1 MLRLFAVLS
10 LLSISSARPYETSPQ
25 NVVTVPPNC
34 PAGQEWINGAC
45 RDIWNM
51 AMPGAAPLKAI
62 SDFDAQNMIT
72 VPPNCPPGQ
81 QWINGQC
88 RDVWRGGDL
97 ADSVKFQK
105 LIGNLWANHL
115 RNSRQTEDIH
125 DETLPEFEIE
135 DNPNRNIIS
144 VPNHCPEGYRPDA
157 FGICRKQL

>member
-97 ADSVKFQK
+97 AYYNF
-105 LIGNLWANHL
+105 
-115 RNSRQTEDIH
+115 
-125 DETLPEFEIE
+125 DETDINDEVFHPAQIDIRSNDHRTVKKPFRIT
-135 DNPNRNIIS
+135 NIPNQ
-144 VPNHCPEGYRPDA
+144 CPSGYRPDA
-157 FGICRKQL
+157 NGICRKRLEY